1 MLLDSLIGNTPMVA
15 LWPNLFLKLEYT
27 NLTGSVKDRA
37 ALEMILDAEK
47 HGFLKPGS
55 TVIEPTSGNTGISL
69 AAIAAGRGYRCIIV
83 MPDSMSPERRQLMV
97 AYGAEVVL
105 TPGKQGMNGAVAVA
119 QRLLQQNPGAWMADQ
134 FSNPAN
140 ARAHYL
146 TTGPEIWQQ
155 THGKVDIFVAGVG
168 TGGTITGAG
177 RYLKEHNPSLQIV
190 AVEPA
195 SSPLLSEGWAGSHGI
210 QGIGPNFIP
219 EVLDQALLDAIV
231 PVSDQDAFDAARRLA
246 AGEGLLC
253 GISSGAAF
261 YAARQ
266 LAAQNSDKNVV
277 TILPDSGSRY
287 LSSGLFS
294 IKK

>member
-119 QRLLQQNPGAWMADQ
+119 RQLLQQNPGAWMADQ